1 MFECNLYF
9 CVVGKAIGIDFGLKR
24 SGISISDELGIIAT
38 PYKTVSSAELIKIL
52 KGLVY
57 LENIKTMVLGFP
69 LGLNGADTDVTEN
82 VRLLKS
88 ALEKEFPSVKIALFD
103 ERMTSKI
110 AQNALIQGASKKKRR
125 QKGLIDQMS
134 ATIILQDYLNSNS

>member
-57 LENIKTMVLGFP
+57 PEHIETMVLGFP

-88 ALEKEFPSVKIALFD
+88 ALEREFPSVKIALFD

>member
-1 MFECNLYF
+1 
-9 CVVGKAIGIDFGLKR
+9 VGKAIGIDFGLKR

>member
-1 MFECNLYF
+1 MFVCNLYF

-24 SGISISDELGIIAT
+24 SGISISDENGIIAT

-88 ALEKEFPSVKIALFD
+88 ALEREFPSVKIALFD